1 MMNKKTLMVIMG
13 NLTAFGP
20 FVTDFYLPCLPEM
33 TGFFDVPASGIQ
45 TSLTAGMLGLAVGQI
60 FIGPIADK
68 YGRKRPLLWC
78 LLMFV
83 LATVGCILSTGI
95 YTFITFRLLQGLT
108 GAAGL
113 VISKAIVADT
123 FSERDLAKAF
133 AVLAAVQGTAPIVA
147 PVLGGA
153 AYSLTSWQGAFAV
166 LGIWALLLLFACRK
180 LGESLAVGDR
190 IKLPLSKSL
199 VCYVPVFRNGRYM
212 TMNLLQSFAAAA
224 LIAYVSVSPFI
235 FQNHFGLTPMQY
247 SVIFAVNSL
256 GLVAGSTLVMK
267 LPDLVKATDMAV
279 AGLTVT
285 SLAACAC
292 LVFELHIVAFEIF
305 LILMLFCIG
314 MITPS
319 AITRALN
326 AAPENKGVASALV
339 GSIPFLLGGI
349 LAPLTGMGNKI
360 HSVSIIIIGCV
371 AICLVLNMLSRR
383 IERKHAAASGERS

>member
-1 MMNKKTLMVIMG
+1 MNKKTLMVIMG

-33 TGFFDVPASGIQ
+33 TGFFGVPASGIQ
-45 TSLTAGMLGLAVGQI
+45 TSLTAGMLGLAAGQI

-78 LLMFV
+78 LFIFV
-83 LATVGCILSTGI
+83 LATIGCMLSTDI
-95 YTFITFRLLQGLT
+95 YTFISFRLLQGLT

-123 FSERDLAKAF
+123 FSDRDLAKGF
-133 AVLAAVQGTAPIVA
+133 AVLAAVQGAAPIAA

-166 LGIWALLLLFACRK
+166 LGIWALLLLLTCRR
-180 LGESLAVGDR
+180 LRESLAVGDR

-199 VCYVPVFRNGRYM
+199 VCYVPVLRNGRYM
-212 TMNLLQSFAAAA
+212 TMNLLQSFSSAA
-224 LIAYVSVSPFI
+224 LIAYISVSPFI

-247 SVIFAVNSL
+247 SVIFALNSL
-256 GLVAGSTLVMK
+256 GLVAGSTIVMK
-267 LPDLVKATDMAV
+267 LPDLKKATDMAV
-279 AGLTVT
+279 AGLVAT
-285 SLAACAC
+285 SLAACAS
-292 LVFELHIVAFEIF
+292 LVFGAHIIAFELF
-305 LILMLFCIG
+305 LILMLFCVG

-349 LAPLTGMGNKI
+349 IAPLTGMGNKI

-371 AICLVLNMLSRR
+371 AICLVLNTVSRR
-383 IERKHAAASGERS
+383 IERRHAAASSARP